1 MSDTIPII
9 YITSDEIVDS
19 PTVLAAVTL
28 LMSFTLLSLAIGLVT
43 V

>member
-1 MSDTIPII
+1 MMDTIPII
-9 YITSDEIVDS
+9 YVTSDEIIDS
-19 PTVLAAVTL
+19 PPVPAAVVL